1 MKFTLIFKE
10 ALQRPRFFDIESES
24 LESVTTKDIPEQ
36 FLGDMV
42 FLYGA
47 VDYEGARTIP
57 AAITADGRVVSVPDG
72 DFGELTPAEYLEE
85 QS

>member
-10 ALQRPRFFDIESES
+10 ALQRPRFVDIESES

-57 AAITADGRVVSVPDG
+57 AAITADGGVVSVPDG